1 MKFYS
6 LASGSTG
13 NAFLVDNG
21 KDLLF
26 IDVGIPYN
34 KIKEKLSELNYDIN
48 DVKYILITHAH
59 NDHIKSLN
67 SFNMEKIYSCAKL
80 PGLKNLMAKN
90 ETFYLGEYK
99 ITPYPL
105 SHDVPCFGYR
115 IESDGESL
123 VYITD
128 TGYVNYKIK
137 KYLKNATYYIFESNH
152 DINMLM
158 ESHRPEFLKSRIL
171 SDKGHLSNED
181 ASEVIYESIGDET
194 REIYLAHISRDCN
207 KKELAYQALIKT
219 LDSNKFDYSKI
230 VIKTLDKDDVL
241 KGGSMHEESISCT
254 T

>member
-13 NAFLVDNG
+13 NTFLVDNG
-21 KDLLF
+21 KELLL

-34 KIKEKLSELNYDIN
+34 KIKEKLSELNYDIE
-48 DVKYILITHAH
+48 DVKYILITHSH

-80 PGLKNLMAKN
+80 PGIKNLMSKD

-99 ITPYPL
+99 IIPYPL

-115 IESDGESL
+115 IECGNESL

-158 ESHRPEFLKSRIL
+158 ESNRPSFLKSRIL

-181 ASEVIYESIGDET
+181 ASEIIYESIGSDT
-194 REIYLAHISRDCN
+194 KEIYLAHISRDCN
-207 KKELAYQALIKT
+207 KKELAYQTLIET
-219 LDSNKFDYSKI
+219 FNSRQFDYSKLI
-230 VIKTLDKDDVL
+230 IKALDKDDIL
-241 KGGSMHEESISCT
+241 KGGDLNEENINCT
-254 T
+254 I

>member
-34 KIKEKLSELNYDIN
+34 KIKEKLSELNYDID
-48 DVKYILITHAH
+48 DVKYILITHSH
-59 NDHIKSLN
+59 TDHIKSLN
-67 SFNMEKIYSCAKL
+67 SFCMEKVYSCAKI
-80 PGLKNLMAKN
+80 PGIKNIMAKD
-90 ETFYLGEYK
+90 EIFYLGDYK

-115 IESDGESL
+115 IESDDESL

-158 ESHRPEFLKSRIL
+158 DSDRPYFLKSRIL

-181 ASEVIYESIGDET
+181 ASELIYESIGDNT
-194 REIYLAHISRDCN
+194 KEIYLAHISRDCN
-207 KKELAYQALIKT
+207 KKELAYRTLIET
-219 LDSNKFDYSKI
+219 FDSNKFDYSNL
-230 VIKTLDKDDVL
+230 VIKALDKDDIL
-241 KGGSMHEESISCT
+241 KGGTLHEENINCT
-254 T
+254 V